1 MWKRYNA
8 FLRKSPELTIEWHD
22 AETDARGWLVINS
35 LRGNAAGGGTRM
47 RAGANVHEVTYLAKT
62 MELKFALAGPAI
74 GGAKTAI
81 DFDPHDPR
89 KNDVLERWYRAIS
102 PLLRSCY
109 GTGGDLNIDEV
120 VDVIPAFQHLGLH
133 HPQEGVVRGHLHPQH
148 DEFLRIVQTLDD
160 GVKAPVDGRHGIA
173 GHATTVADMITGY
186 GVAQAV
192 RRFYEAED
200 RSLDGTRVQL
210 EGFGNVGAAAGLYL
224 ARSGARIV
232 AISDADH
239 VLIEPD
245 GLDAAA
251 VQDLM
256 LASEDKLLPENDPRL
271 RPRAEDTSF
280 LDTPADIFVCAA
292 VSGSVTDDVLD
303 RLEHAGVSVIASGAN
318 QPFRE
323 ARMGSTKV
331 AQAADKRFSV
341 LPDFLANCGMA
352 RAFSYLMEPGAQPTA
367 DPIFEAVDRTVGD
380 ALAEVL
386 DRSGGKM
393 RGLFAG
399 TLAMAMDRIG
409 A

>member
-8 FLRKSPELTIEWHD
+8 FLRKPPELTIEWHD

-47 RAGANVHEVTYLAKT
+47 RAGADVHEVTYLAKT

-89 KNDVLERWYRAIS
+89 KSDVLERWYRAIS

-120 VDVIPAFQHLGLH
+120 VDVIPAFKHLGLH
-133 HPQEGVVRGHLHPQH
+133 HPQEGVVRGHLQPQH
-148 DEFLRIVQTLDD
+148 DEFLRIVKALDD
-160 GVKAPVDGRHGIA
+160 GVKAPVDGRYGIA

-192 RRFYEAED
+192 RRFYEAD
-200 RSLDGTRVQL
+200 GRSLDGTRVLL

-224 ARSGARIV
+224 ARAGARIV
-232 AISDADH
+232 GISDADH
-239 VLIEPD
+239 VLTEPD

-256 LASEDKLLPENDPRL
+256 LAGEDKLLPADDPRL
-271 RPRAEDTSF
+271 RSRADDTAF

-303 RLEHAGVSVIASGAN
+303 RLENAGVSVIASGAN

-323 ARMGSTKV
+323 SRMGSTKV
-331 AQAADKRFSV
+331 AQAADRRFSV

-352 RAFSYLMEPGAQPTA
+352 RAFSYLMEPDAQPTA
-367 DPIFEAVDRTVGD
+367 DPVFEAVDRTVSD

-386 DRSGGKM
+386 DRSGGRT
-393 RGLFAG
+393 RGLFSG

>member
-1 MWKRYNA
+1 
-8 FLRKSPELTIEWHD
+8 
-22 AETDARGWLVINS
+22 
-35 LRGNAAGGGTRM
+35 
-47 RAGANVHEVTYLAKT
+47 
-62 MELKFALAGPAI
+62 
-74 GGAKTAI
+74 
-81 DFDPHDPR
+81 
-89 KNDVLERWYRAIS
+89 
-102 PLLRSCY
+102 
-109 GTGGDLNIDEV
+109 
-120 VDVIPAFQHLGLH
+120 
-133 HPQEGVVRGHLHPQH
+133 
-148 DEFLRIVQTLDD
+148 TLDD

-251 VQDLM
+251 IQDLM

-352 RAFSYLMEPGAQPTA
+352 RAFSYLMEPDAQPTA
-367 DPIFEAVDRTVGD
+367 DPIFEAVDHTVGD